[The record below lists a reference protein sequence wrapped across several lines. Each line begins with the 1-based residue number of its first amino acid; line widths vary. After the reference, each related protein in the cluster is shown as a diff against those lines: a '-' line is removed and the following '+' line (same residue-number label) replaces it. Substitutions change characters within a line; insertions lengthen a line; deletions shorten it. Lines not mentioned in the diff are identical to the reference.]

1 MMESILRRVIG
12 RGRSLDI
19 LDVGCGTG
27 INLGLFAKFGRV
39 CGVDASPEAVRY
51 CHTRGFDAVRE
62 GRAENLSFADKSF
75 DMVAA
80 IELLEHIRDDVGTLR
95 EFSRVLRDNGF
106 LFLTVP
112 AYQFLWTEHD
122 EALDHVRRYTLSG
135 LKRKLETLGFVLEK
149 GSYMVTFTSPLF
161 LYRILKKIF
170 ARKNAQSKASYVT
183 LPRFLN
189 DLLVLPFFL
198 EAKILNRTRLPFGIS
213 IICVARKVPPLR
225 LQGERSSIENVCRK
239 TP

>member
-1 MMESILRRVIG
+1 MMESILRKVVG
-12 RGRSLDI
+12 QRGSLDI

-27 INLGLFAKFGRV
+27 INLGFLARFGRV
-39 CGVDASPEAVRY
+39 YGVDVSPEAVRY
-51 CHTRGFDAVRE
+51 CHTRGFDDVRE
-62 GRAENLSFADKSF
+62 GRAENLTLADKSF
-75 DMVAA
+75 DMVVA

-122 EALDHVRRYTLSG
+122 EALEHVRRYTLSD
-135 LKRKLETLGFVLEK
+135 LKRKLETLGFVIEK

-161 LYRILKKIF
+161 LYRILKKVF
-170 ARKNAQSKASYVT
+170 ARKNAQPKASYVT

-198 EAKILNRTRLPFGIS
+198 EAKILDYTGLPFGIS
-213 IICVARKVPPLR
+213 IICVARKVLPLR
-225 LQGERSSIENVCRK
+225 LQKERSSIENVCRK